1 MRIHQGTASSSSL
14 RASVQSAVF
23 DVRGNTSTW
32 VARRSS
38 RHNRA
43 AAPAGSC
50 WPAAAPLLSSLS
62 GECRP
67 SSLCAGGGMQVV
79 YHWPH
84 RAQALRHHTLPVRRR
99 LVLILQ
105 LSGPTFAQRGKLQ
118 ASALRGT
125 SRKCVRE
132 AAASALLH
140 LISHR
145 PRPGHLRPR
154 HHGVHDCRRHH
165 HHHLGLRR
173 CHQHLCCRHHHLRH
187 RRHLLRCRCRHLRR
201 RRRHHRHHLRRRHCQ
216 PRPQSR
222 PPRLARRHARRRPCC
237 CATLVTRCIGSTRRG
252 AGATPTMRGGPAPTC
267 VRRPSSCTRRR
278 AKMCHACTRLLRL
291 VWRGALPTRHA
302 LSSAILYRRLWRR
315 SLAC

>member
-1 MRIHQGTASSSSL
+1 MPCTPRRGTTRLASPDRILLSLSLRGGGQTRVTPARRARARRRLGQCRARERLPLSLMRIHQGTASSSSL

-173 CHQHLCCRHHHLRH
+173 CHQHLCK
-187 RRHLLRCRCRHLRR
+187 
-201 RRRHHRHHLRRRHCQ
+201 
-216 PRPQSR
+216 
-222 PPRLARRHARRRPCC
+222 
-237 CATLVTRCIGSTRRG
+237 I
-252 AGATPTMRGGPAPTC
+252 
-267 VRRPSSCTRRR
+267 PS
-278 AKMCHACTRLLRL
+278 
-291 VWRGALPTRHA
+291 G
-302 LSSAILYRRLWRR
+302 YRIPW
-315 SLAC
+315 SI